1 MGEPVAGLGS
11 ESGRLSDDLSD
22 EDLVSGTG
30 SAMKPLCDFSDIL
43 NKAVP
48 QRAHW

>member
-1 MGEPVAGLGS
+1 MGEPVAGLGG
-11 ESGRLSDDLSD
+11 ESGRLSDDQ
-22 EDLVSGTG
+22 SGTG